1 MRDKTDKLDAAGNTT
16 KALTKGYAI
25 GSAALAAFLLFSAYL
40 ETVHG
45 IVAQR
50 FANVGQVLN
59 PTWSFTNINLA
70 SVPVF
75 VGALLG
81 AMLIFLFLVVR
92 HQGCG
97 PHRAVHYRR
106 CARAVS

>member
-1 MRDKTDKLDAAGNTT
+1 MRRANTT

-50 FANVGQVLN
+50 FADEGQVLN
-59 PTWSFTNINLA
+59 PSWSFTNINLGQRSGVCGRVA
-70 SVPVF
+70 GRDADFSVF
-75 VGALLG
+75 V
-81 AMLIFLFLVVR
+81 IR
-92 HQGCG
+92 D
-97 PHRAVHYRR
+97 
-106 CARAVS
+106 